1 MKLKRKSTI
10 LMIFLT
16 ALLVSCGGG
25 GGGGNSSNSTPTP
38 VGHTLIKINSN
49 RLNTPESPR
58 IENENRISDNNT
70 NRLLT
75 TINFISSTIA
85 SGTTDRIIDSG
96 EVGEYG
102 GLNAGTTVKV
112 KEGGVA
118 LAYNE
123 GETSL
128 NSLTPLSEQV

>member
-75 TINFISSTIA
+75 TINFILEIFSEPI
-85 SGTTDRIIDSG
+85 
-96 EVGEYG
+96 
-102 GLNAGTTVKV
+102 
-112 KEGGVA
+112 
-118 LAYNE
+118 
-123 GETSL
+123 TSL
-128 NSLTPLSEQV
+128 NCLKSPSLASAPYSAEFSDFLILAINTFPCSKNL